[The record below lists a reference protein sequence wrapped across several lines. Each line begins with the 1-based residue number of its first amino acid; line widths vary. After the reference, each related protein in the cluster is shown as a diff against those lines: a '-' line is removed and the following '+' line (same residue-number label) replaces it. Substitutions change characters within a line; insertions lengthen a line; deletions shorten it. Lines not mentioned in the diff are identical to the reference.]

1 VGGLNS
7 NLGTVINLSLNFVTG
22 IIGLFIVSFLLN
34 PHTNSALQASEL
46 KNMKKYNRLIKEKS
60 PYLLQH
66 AENPV
71 DWYPWGEEAF
81 EKARKE
87 DKPILLSIGYSTCH
101 WCHVMEHE
109 SFEDEEVARLMNE
122 TFVSIKVDRE
132 ERPDIDGVYM
142 TVCQMLSQGG
152 CGWPLN
158 VVMTP
163 DKKPFFVATYIP
175 KQSRFGR
182 AGMLDLIPR
191 IKEVW
196 TKQRMEVLNSADQIA
211 SALKQSSQASKG
223 SLQDELDE
231 STMNIAY
238 QQLSKSFDT
247 VHGGFSRSPK
257 FPTPHNLIFL
267 LRYWRRTG
275 EENALNMVEKTLQ
288 EMRRGGIYDHVG
300 FGFHRY
306 STDARWFLP
315 HFEKMLYD
323 QAMLSM
329 AYIEAYQATGRE
341 EYKRT
346 AQEIFAYALR
356 DMAAPGGG
364 FYSAEDADSEG
375 EEGKFYLWSQEEI
388 EKILGKEEADLI
400 IQVFNVE
407 KEGNFDEEAT
417 GRRTGGNILYLD
429 SSFNEIASLL
439 GLTVPELEKRV
450 EAAREK
456 LFSVREKRVHPH
468 KDDKILTD
476 WNGLMIAA
484 LSKGAQ
490 AFDEPKYAEA
500 ARRALGFILKAM
512 RKPDGRLL
520 HRYRDG
526 EASIQGNLDDYA
538 FLIWGLIELYEATFE
553 VEYLK
558 TALDLNDKQ
567 IEHFWDDQE
576 GGFYFSADDGEDLIV
591 RQKQIYDGAIPS
603 GNSVS
608 MLNLLRLGRIT
619 ANSELEKK
627 AAQIGRSFSKMV
639 KQYPSAYTQLMA
651 ALDFGLGPSYEVVIV
666 GNPEVQDTKAMLQ
679 ALRKEFLPNKV
690 VLLRHTDREKADITS
705 VAGFTK
711 NQSSQDGKATVYVCL
726 NYECKLPTVDIEK
739 MLELLNVKKR
749 GKTPS

>member
-1 VGGLNS
+1 M
-7 NLGTVINLSLNFVTG
+7 
-22 IIGLFIVSFLLN
+22 FIVSFSLN
-34 PHTNSALQASEL
+34 PRTNSALQASEL

-132 ERPDIDGVYM
+132 ERPDIDGIYM
-142 TVCQMLSQGG
+142 TVCQMLSPGG

-196 TKQRMEVLNSADQIA
+196 TKQREEVLNSAEQIA

-231 STMNIAY
+231 TTMNIAY

-247 VHGGFSRSPK
+247 VHGGFGRSPK
-257 FPTPHNLIFL
+257 FPTPHNFVFL

-346 AQEIFAYALR
+346 AQEIFAYVLR
-356 DMAAPGGG
+356 DMTAPGGG

-375 EEGKFYLWSQEEI
+375 EEGKFYLWSREEI
-388 EKILGKEEADLI
+388 ENILGKEEADLI

-439 GLTVPELEKRV
+439 GLPMPELERRV

-490 AFDEPKYAEA
+490 AFGEPKYAEA
-500 ARRALGFILKAM
+500 AKRALGFILENM

-526 EASIQGNLDDYA
+526 EAGIQGNLDDYA

-558 TALDLNDKQ
+558 NALDLNDKQ
-567 IEHFWDDQE
+567 IEHFWDDHD
-576 GGFYFSADDGEDLIV
+576 GGFYFSADDGEELIV
-591 RQKQIYDGAIPS
+591 RQKEIYDGAIPS

-619 ANSELEKK
+619 ANFELEKK
-627 AAQIGRSFSKMV
+627 AAQIGRSFSKTV

-651 ALDFGLGPSYEVVIV
+651 ALDFGLGPSYEVVIA
-666 GNPEVQDTKAMLQ
+666 GNPEAQDTKAMLQ

-690 VLLRHTDREKADITS
+690 VLLRDTAKEKTDITA

-711 NQSSQDGKATVYVCL
+711 NQSSLGGKATVYVCL
-726 NYECKLPTVDIEK
+726 NYECKLPTVDIDK
-739 MLELLNVKKR
+739 MLELLNVKKQ
-749 GKTPS
+749 GKASS